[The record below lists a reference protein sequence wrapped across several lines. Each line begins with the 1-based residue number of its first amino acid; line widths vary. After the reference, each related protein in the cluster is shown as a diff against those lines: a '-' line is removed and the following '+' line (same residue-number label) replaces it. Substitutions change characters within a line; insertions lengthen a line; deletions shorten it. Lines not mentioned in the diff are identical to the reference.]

1 MSEALLKSVK
11 DMLNEEKWTRAAI
24 SNYSKN
30 NFQEFGTI
38 VEEAKNQ
45 NCIDEVKAVCDEY
58 LTHTKNSIIGLYLS
72 GMLSLKKKALD
83 DSNLVTLVNIFL
95 DNHRIPVVVYLC
107 ETILAEDENN
117 KFALRTLCNCYKEEN
132 NEKVWDLY
140 RHLVRIDHEE
150 ADIAKLLAEKYE
162 QEGNIQDAVDNY
174 KKAIHRYINGKTL
187 NQVKAVWT
195 KLVSLIPEEIDFF
208 YLVQRKI
215 AKTFSEDKSTL
226 LMHELYNYY
235 YDNQKWDIA
244 IDILKLILSCDEK
257 DTWAR
262 KEIVECYKGKYAK
275 HSQLE
280 EYIRVSNINQN
291 WRNVFEAIADFEKH
305 ISFDVKN
312 FVFHRSWGVGKIV
325 KVDGDQL
332 TINFGKKYGV
342 RDMSLKMAI
351 DALQPLK
358 KDHIWVLKA
367 TTKKEDLAKKVKDDK
382 TWTLKT
388 IIKSFDNS
396 CDIKRIKLEL
406 VPAILSAGEWTS
418 WSNSARKI
426 LDSDPTFG
434 VDPNDNSKYVV
445 RDRPITQEEK
455 LANEFKAQKNFF
467 PRIDIL
473 MKFVNSDE
481 TDTNSELFS
490 EMFGYFVGYLRSFSN
505 VDEEIIAAYLVV
517 RRVVKDNPQL
527 NPGIT
532 YSFADLF
539 NELEQKQKREV
550 YEKLKD
556 TKNTQLRR
564 DYLNCIRELLPDW
577 ADIYVHL
584 FPCVLEESIITSLV
598 SAGYSDKVKQLA
610 EDCFENY
617 RDNREAV
624 LYFFKECQDEDWF
637 KHSDISYEKQLITLI
652 HILDL
657 SYREISNHYET
668 TENRKIV
675 NRITALLFKNDTLL
689 NYALNQGKN
698 TAERL
703 FTLVDDIQDL
713 DAAVK
718 MNGRN
723 KILEKY
729 PDIKFSETKEKVAAP
744 KGLIVTS
751 KMMEIKKKRLEE
763 IVKVEIPANAK
774 DIAEATAKGDLKEN
788 ADYSA
793 AKEKQKELGK
803 EASKLEDEIAKAT
816 IFNPA
821 TVTTTRVSFGTVVT
835 LKNES
840 TGKQEKYTILGPWES
855 DPDNDIISYMSPLGT
870 ALQGLTEGAK
880 KTFKIGDNEN
890 TVTVISIKAAKF

>member
-1 MSEALLKSVK
+1 
-11 DMLNEEKWTRAAI
+11 
-24 SNYSKN
+24 
-30 NFQEFGTI
+30 
-38 VEEAKNQ
+38 
-45 NCIDEVKAVCDEY
+45 
-58 LTHTKNSIIGLYLS
+58 
-72 GMLSLKKKALD
+72 
-83 DSNLVTLVNIFL
+83 
-95 DNHRIPVVVYLC
+95 
-107 ETILAEDENN
+107 
-117 KFALRTLCNCYKEEN
+117 
-132 NEKVWDLY
+132 
-140 RHLVRIDHEE
+140 
-150 ADIAKLLAEKYE
+150 
-162 QEGNIQDAVDNY
+162 
-174 KKAIHRYINGKTL
+174 
-187 NQVKAVWT
+187 
-195 KLVSLIPEEIDFF
+195 
-208 YLVQRKI
+208 
-215 AKTFSEDKSTL
+215 
-226 LMHELYNYY
+226 
-235 YDNQKWDIA
+235 
-244 IDILKLILSCDEK
+244 K

-367 TTKKEDLAKKVKDDK
+367 TTKKEELAKKVKDDK
-382 TWTLKT
+382 TWVLKT

-473 MKFVNSDE
+473 MKFANSDE

-517 RRVVKDNPQL
+517 RRIVKDNPQL

-539 NELEQKQKREV
+539 NELEQKKKREV

-577 ADIYVHL
+577 ADIYVYL

-598 SAGYSDKVKQLA
+598 SAGYNDKVKQLA

-637 KHSDISYEKQLITLI
+637 KNSDISYEKQLITLI

-689 NYALNQGKN
+689 NYALEQGKN

-713 DAAVK
+713 DAAIK

-723 KILEKY
+723 KVLEKY

-890 TVTVISIKAAKF
+890 TVTVLSIKAAKF